1 MYKSIKNHHKF
12 IESEINRLSGEL
24 KTVKNEQDLVSVQ
37 KDISSLGQYNSQ
49 MIRNFQHE
57 RAIHLIITFFFA
69 ALLVISIGI
78 LFVFSSSLPFNNQPL
93 FLAMPLSVVLILFI
107 TELFYIKH
115 YYDLENGVQ
124 KLYSLSEKIYKIK

>member
-1 MYKSIKNHHKF
+1 MYKSTKNHHKF
-12 IESEINRLSGEL
+12 IESEINRLSEEL
-24 KTVKNEQDLVSVQ
+24 KTVKNEKDLVSVQ
-37 KDISSLGQYNSQ
+37 NDISSLNQYNSQ

-78 LFVFSSSLPFNNQPL
+78 LFVFSSSLPFSNQPL
-93 FLAMPLSVVLILFI
+93 FLTMPLLVVLILFI

-115 YYDLENGVQ
+115 YYNLENGVQ